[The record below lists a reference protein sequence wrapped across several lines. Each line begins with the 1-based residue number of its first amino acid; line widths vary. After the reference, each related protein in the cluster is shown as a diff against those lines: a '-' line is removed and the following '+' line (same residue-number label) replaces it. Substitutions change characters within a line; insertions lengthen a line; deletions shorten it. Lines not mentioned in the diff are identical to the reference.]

1 MAKSEL
7 LTRRQ
12 AAAILNMRPQTLA
25 VWGMSGKYLPYVRV
39 GRTVR
44 YRLSDIEK
52 LIEQR
57 LVGAG
62 VSETSNDASYE
73 EKLAG
78 ATTVDGTHRTATDG
92 GGAS

>member
-1 MAKSEL
+1 MSTDQM

-25 VWGMSGKYLPYVRV
+25 VWGMRGKYLPYVKV

-52 LIEQR
+52 LVEQR
-57 LVGAG
+57 LVGA
-62 VSETSNDASYE
+62 VPETANDHS
-73 EKLAG
+73 
-78 ATTVDGTHRTATDG
+78 
-92 GGAS
+92 